1 MKDRRLYLRDL
12 GKVAG
17 LRVYLVSG
25 EHVRN
30 HIDIDFTMG
39 GNEAVYPRY
48 VPAGEIWLDDAA
60 HWLDRN
66 ATALHEIVERHQ
78 MMVVGKD
85 YNDAHEVASAVERP
99 FRRELTSLPLRGLEV
114 GRLGAAYAGYLATPN
129 TWPITPRPNDR
140 PRSGRELDA
149 EIARAISPSKRR
161 PVR

>member
-1 MKDRRLYLRDL
+1 MRDRRLYLRSL
-12 GKVAG
+12 GKVAN
-17 LRVYLVSG
+17 LRVFLVSG

-85 YNDAHEVASAVERP
+85 YDDAHEVASAVERP
-99 FRRELTSLPLRGLEV
+99 FRRELAKVPPRDFQAGKV
-114 GRLGAAYAGYLATPN
+114 GAAYASYLATPD

-140 PRSGRELDA
+140 PRSAHVLDREIQA
-149 EIARAISPSKRR
+149 AVKRR
-161 PVR
+161 IR